1 MEQQIDTH
9 RDGEQSSRLI
19 RVVTGEHGRKV
30 MPHSEVCMHM
40 RVAGRE
46 MAFALLDGGSVQL
59 LNDDGSHFSIPITN
73 GEAGVYEDRDGY
85 YFHSPFKDARTN

>member
-9 RDGEQSSRLI
+9 RHDEHSLRLI
-19 RVVTGEHGRKV
+19 RVASGEYGKKV

-40 RVAGRE
+40 RVAGRN
-46 MAFALLDGGSVQL
+46 MAFVLLNGGSVQL

-73 GEAGVYEDRDGY
+73 GEAGIYEDDAGY
-85 YFHSPFKDARTN
+85 YYRSHPEDA